1 MLSTVELQRRFANGL
16 TYDEYRAHM
25 QKNRETI
32 GAITP
37 LVTLPVSDERFFRS
51 LRGPLRVL
59 VVSEDWCPD
68 CALNVPIL
76 MKIAETIPAFEVRFV
91 GRDDNLDLLEFARK
105 GQRKAIPTFFIF
117 DERWGEVGH
126 WVERPARADALLLE
140 WDHTHAAPN
149 EGDRTA
155 EVWRE
160 YRRERGAYRDE
171 LFLQHGLW
179 LDTVGELRRIL
190 SREIFSN
197 VESEPVVEQPA

>member
-1 MLSTVELQRRFANGL
+1 
-16 TYDEYRAHM
+16 M
-25 QKNRETI
+25 QKNRDTI
-32 GAITP
+32 DAITP
-37 LVTLPVSDERFFRS
+37 LVKLPEADVRFFRS

-76 MKIAETIPAFEVRFV
+76 MMIAETNSAFEVRFL

-105 GQRKAIPTFFIF
+105 GQRKAIPTFFFF
-117 DERWGEVGH
+117 DERWSEVGH
-126 WVERPARADALLLE
+126 WVERPARADAFLLE
-140 WDHTHAAPN
+140 WDHTHAAPD
-149 EGDRTA
+149 EADRTA

-160 YRRERGAYRDE
+160 FRRERGAYRDE